1 MNRSIAYNILSACLL
16 LLVAS
21 TAHADLSD
29 ATGTS
34 LTLLQSI
41 KNASEQWSGVLRGY
55 ATSLFWSLA
64 LIQLVWTMAP
74 LVFKGADFGEIVGEL
89 FNYIM
94 VTGLFAAF
102 LMFSVEWSNAIV
114 ESFKQ
119 AAANA
124 AHVSVQIKPG
134 QIFGRGVELAQAM
147 WDSKSFFTPFNNIGL
162 SLAGILVLL
171 CFAFM
176 GAFMFVTIVESYFV
190 INAAVIFMGF
200 GASQWTREYTLAAIR
215 YCMSVG
221 AKLFTLIL
229 FVGIISNL
237 SENWLVLY
245 KAHPDD
251 ASVLTLVG
259 ISAIC
264 CYFTKCLPELV
275 QGIFSGASVGGG
287 GAIGGMASAAG
298 KATAALAGV
307 ATAGAALAAVLTKTA
322 DSAGGGKSGG
332 DLASSL
338 SESLG
343 GGGPSGGPM
352 GTGGGPTD
360 PSGGGSG
367 RSDPAAATAG
377 SRFSAGPSPL
387 PLPSQSANGSSSS
400 NGSGSA
406 PKSSAQIAAEQVK
419 AGKPDNADAAMKD
432 LAKAGLAAAK
442 SIGGASVAVSV
453 PGAEDAASISMP
465 QRTVQAENEKADFSV
480 NPVENIS
487 EPEPENVIRPAS
499 ASEQT
504 SPLGSLQVP
513 GMKNDKGGPT

>member
-1 MNRSIAYNILSACLL
+1 MNRSIAYSILSACLL

-352 GTGGGPTD
+352 GTGGGPTA

-367 RSDPAAATAG
+367 RSDPVARSLNPRIGGGEPARTSIA
-377 SRFSAGPSPL
+377 
-387 PLPSQSANGSSSS
+387 S

-419 AGKPDNADAAMKD
+419 VGKPDNADAAMKD

-465 QRTVQAENEKADFSV
+465 QRNARAENEKADLSV

-513 GMKNDKGGPT
+513 GMKNDKGGLT